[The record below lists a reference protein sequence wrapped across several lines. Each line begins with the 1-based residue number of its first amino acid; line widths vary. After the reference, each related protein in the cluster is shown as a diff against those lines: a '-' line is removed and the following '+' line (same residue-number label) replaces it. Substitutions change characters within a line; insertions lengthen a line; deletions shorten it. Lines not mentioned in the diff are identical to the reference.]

1 MKFPKKSI
9 TIIVVR
15 LKLAKNIIT
24 EEKSMRNSFKKLIAV
39 TLAFLMVVATLV
51 VPNLT
56 AKAEGTEGYVTMAN
70 DFDWSG
76 LGDYSNIYVYA
87 NWDDTLTPESS
98 LNQEAAFYQWMVFVV
113 LERNE
118 DNNYVVTALKPQG
131 DGCVL
136 EAPLGEG
143 KLVIVYQ
150 QNDLHR
156 HKESTTFFD
165 SLQVGDVLTPSTYWE
180 NIADSVGALSTPITF
195 KIAEEG
201 SVGPTAPEETE
212 EEQTSENDATST
224 EKDAQDS
231 DKADNS
237 LVLWIVIAA
246 VVIVLAV
253 VVIVIV
259 AKKRKK

>member
-1 MKFPKKSI
+1 MN
-9 TIIVVR
+9 VVR

-24 EEKSMRNSFKKLIAV
+24 EEKSMRNSFKKLVTV

-87 NWDDTLTPESS
+87 NVDDTLTPESS
-98 LNQEAAFYQWMVFVV
+98 LGQDSAFYQWMVFVV

-118 DNNYVVTALKPQG
+118 DNNYVVTATKPQG
-131 DGCVL
+131 DGCIL

-150 QNDLHR
+150 QNDSHQ
-156 HKESTTFFD
+156 HSESTAFFD

-180 NIADSVGALSTPITF
+180 NIAESVGVLSTPITF

-212 EEQTSENDATST
+212 EEQTSEKDVPAT

-231 DKADNS
+231 DKEDNS

>member
-1 MKFPKKSI
+1 MN
-9 TIIVVR
+9 VVR

-24 EEKSMRNSFKKLIAV
+24 EGKSMRNSFKKLVAV

-76 LGDYSNIYVYA
+76 LGDYTNIYVYA
-87 NWDDTLTPESS
+87 NVDDTLTPESS
-98 LNQEAAFYQWMVFVV
+98 LGQDAAFYQWMVFVV

-118 DNNYVVTALKPQG
+118 DNNYVVTATKPQG
-131 DGCVL
+131 DGCIL

-143 KLVIVYQ
+143 NLVIVYQ
-150 QNDLHR
+150 QNDTHR
-156 HKESTTFFD
+156 HSESTAFFD

-180 NIADSVGALSTPITF
+180 NIAESVGVLSTPITF

-212 EEQTSENDATST
+212 EELTSEKDVPAT
-224 EKDAQDS
+224 EKDAE
-231 DKADNS
+231 DNS

-246 VVIVLAV
+246 VVIVLTV